1 MSSKGFFPRG
11 ALLVA
16 LVCISSLPA
25 SAQSPHVDFVWSGA
39 LQPTS
44 IRIVAGLSA
53 SADSVRVA
61 LTAEETFD
69 GAYVTAYE
77 STREASHTASFQ
89 IEALEPDTP
98 YRYAVEVAGALD
110 TLKVGAFRTP
120 PEGPFSFR
128 LIAAGCAITGSDR
141 PVFDVIRR
149 QNPLFYLALGDFHYE
164 NIDSDDPEAYR
175 QAYREVLDSPPQ
187 AALYR
192 STPIAYIW
200 DDHDFGPNNSDRM
213 APGREA
219 ARLAYQEMIPHYPL
233 VAGRGNVPIFQSFAM
248 GRIRF
253 ILTDLRSSR
262 LPGRRA
268 FGRTPTM
275 MGARQKD
282 WFKQELLRAKRA
294 GEVIVW
300 VSSVPWIYR
309 ESESSDSWGGYHE
322 EREEIANFIKEHA
335 IDDIV
340 ILGGDAHMVAMDDG
354 TNSDY
359 ATGGGAPIPV
369 IQSAPLDQAGSSK
382 GGPYSE
388 GEFPGPTVFPP
399 HPGQWT
405 LMNVED
411 EGRNTVCMTWTA
423 YRTRWDRPSS
433 RPLVD
438 MSRCFDVPAY
448 EPPEVAEEGDAAQ
461 EDAAEDAAKEEPPT
475 GEAPEVGRDPGAAGA
490 DSTRIDQQGRGQ

>member
-1 MSSKGFFPRG
+1 MSPKGLFLWT
-11 ALLVA
+11 ASLVA
-16 LVCISSLPA
+16 LLCPDSSA
-25 SAQSPHVDFVWSGA
+25 SAQAPAVDFVWSGA

-44 IRIVAGLSA
+44 IRIVTGLSA
-53 SADSVRVA
+53 ASDSVRVA
-61 LTAEETFD
+61 LSAGDTFEE
-69 GAYVTAYE
+69 AYHTAYE
-77 STREASHTASFQ
+77 ATNEQSRTASFR
-89 IEALEPDTP
+89 IEALEPDTE

-110 TLKVGAFRTP
+110 TLRVGRFRTP
-120 PEGPFSFR
+120 QEGPFSFR
-128 LIAAGCAITGSDR
+128 LIAAGCAQTGSDR

-149 QNPLFYLALGDFHYE
+149 QAPLFYLALGDFHYE
-164 NIDSDDPEAYR
+164 NIDSDDPEVYR
-175 QAYREVLDSPPQ
+175 QAWREVAESPPQ

-192 STPIAYIW
+192 STPLAYIW

-233 VAGRGNVPIFQSFAM
+233 VAGQGNVPIFQSFSI
-248 GRIRF
+248 GRLRF

-282 WFKQELLRAKRA
+282 WFKQELVRAKEA

-300 VSSVPWIYR
+300 VSSVPWIYP
-309 ESESSDSWGGYHE
+309 ESESSDSWGGYYE

-405 LMNVED
+405 MMDVED
-411 EGRNTVCMTWTA
+411 DGSDTVCMSWRA

-448 EPPEVAEEGDAAQ
+448 QPPEPVADPASGGGTPAV
-461 EDAAEDAAKEEPPT
+461 EDRQ
-475 GEAPEVGRDPGAAGA
+475 GEAGTAPPADDGGRPEG
-490 DSTRIDQQGRGQ
+490 QQPEGQL